1 MQTVLHLIRLEKG
14 DSRSVAL
21 LDEISCIRDREYA
34 MAMFICYGPY
44 SGQGKM
50 KRCSGSV
57 HNRPPLVCRYY
68 NLKIESSA
76 DLK

>member
-21 LDEISCIRDREYA
+21 LNEISCIRDREYA

-57 HNRPPLVCRYY
+57 HNRPLVCRYF
-68 NLKIESSA
+68 NLKIKSTD